1 MSVLV
6 EDSRELLISSSSFA
20 RDDWTCISCD
30 KAHHLL
36 PLKTEKN
43 NWREGRKL
51 IFPCDQNFPAV
62 LPSRD

>member
-1 MSVLV
+1 MAVLV

-20 RDDWTCISCD
+20 REDWTCISCD

-43 NWREGRKL
+43 N
-51 IFPCDQNFPAV
+51 
-62 LPSRD
+62 